1 MRRTDIKLIGQN
13 FFLPT
18 ADKRMMIHS
27 FYQLGIITR
36 FIVLIYLVCSVKFRL
51 LYHIFYPIFF

>member
-1 MRRTDIKLIGQN
+1 MQRTDIKLIEKN

-18 ADKRMMIHS
+18 ADKRMMICS

-36 FIVLIYLVCSVKFRL
+36 FIVL
-51 LYHIFYPIFF
+51 LYRHLN

>member
-18 ADKRMMIHS
+18 ADKRMMIHR

-36 FIVLIYLVCSVKFRL
+36 FIVLIYLVCLVKFRL
-51 LYHIFYPIFF
+51 LYHIFLN